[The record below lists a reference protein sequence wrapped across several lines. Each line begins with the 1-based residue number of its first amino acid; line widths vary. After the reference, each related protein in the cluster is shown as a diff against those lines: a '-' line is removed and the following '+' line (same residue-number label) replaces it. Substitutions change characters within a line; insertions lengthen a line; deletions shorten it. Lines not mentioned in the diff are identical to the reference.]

1 MAANEVI
8 ETVEKKAVDK
18 VVDNAATSEGISAEW
33 AKVIVQ
39 VATDAARDPL
49 RYVAET
55 IVPNGGE

>member
-1 MAANEVI
+1 MAANEMI
-8 ETVEKKAVDK
+8 ETVEKKAVDS
-18 VVDNAATSEGISAEW
+18 VVPSDEISAAW

-55 IVPNGGE
+55 VVPNGGE

>member
-8 ETVEKKAVDK
+8 ETAEKKA
-18 VVDNAATSEGISAEW
+18 VDNAATSEGISAEW

-55 IVPNGGE
+55 VVPNGGE